1 MKENFTRYGE
11 AAVKKFEDKNLSTT
25 ISIKAT
31 DIQLLD
37 MMLLLFCFKLC
48 NYGSSY
54 DHMVKGKCILIA
66 MCQSCKMT

>member
-11 AAVKKFEDKNLSTT
+11 AAVQKFEDKNLSTT

-37 MMLLLFCFKLC
+37 MMLLLFCFKL
-48 NYGSSY
+48 
-54 DHMVKGKCILIA
+54 VITA
-66 MCQSCKMT
+66 VPMTIWLKANAF